1 MSGLA
6 ARPRGGHRSGGRA
19 PACTGADPEL
29 CAYPGMPRAGGAGA
43 VLVLSAVA
51 SVIGTV
57 IVPRETGSRLTEIS
71 RLTEENRL

>member
-1 MSGLA
+1 
-6 ARPRGGHRSGGRA
+6 
-19 PACTGADPEL
+19 
-29 CAYPGMPRAGGAGA
+29 MPRAGGAGA
-43 VLVLSAVA
+43 VLVLCAVA